1 MSGAPL
7 NTAPQETLEAGREQ
21 GQCRINAVSAWSMDQ
36 IFLLHAEKGVAN
48 GFIVVVWTGGR
59 VVKGLALSFIVQ
71 IVIRLM
77 DLMRAPT
84 ETEQHLRERRRA
96 VLGCCSCCF
105 AQLLCSSGRWIVT
118 KSWWRSCPSGVQ
130 SAPESPEIPS
140 APPCKLLDT
149 TRPPTTSPQWC
160 SAWP

>member
-36 IFLLHAEKGVAN
+36 ILLPHAEKGVAN

-71 IVIRLM
+71 IVISADGL
-77 DLMRAPT
+77 DAGTHGDRA
-84 ETEQHLRERRRA
+84 A
-96 VLGCCSCCF
+96 F
-105 AQLLCSSGRWIVT
+105 A
-118 KSWWRSCPSGVQ
+118 
-130 SAPESPEIPS
+130 
-140 APPCKLLDT
+140 
-149 TRPPTTSPQWC
+149 
-160 SAWP
+160 